1 MKKAFALILIIST
14 FTGFSQKISN
24 KLHFQKGQNLE
35 VTTKTNATSSMEM
48 MGQSMQTTVTSIV
61 TQNFSV
67 TDANNNVATID
78 HKTKR
83 IQFKAD
89 AMGQSQEFDSD
100 KPEDLKGDVGKS
112 LQPALDKK
120 YTMSVDQKG
129 VVISVKADTGTTI
142 KPDDPMVSML
152 LGQLNISTEVPKVGD
167 ATLFRILPDH
177 DISKGESW
185 TDSSSAD
192 SGKKK
197 TTYTVTDINNK
208 EVDLDFTEESS
219 LNTTQQIMGFDA
231 KIKTESKGNGKI
243 ILDKSTGLLKQK
255 TANIESKQ
263 TVEAQGQSIPST
275 SKMTIVTTVEK
286 S

>member
-1 MKKAFALILIIST
+1 MKKAFVVILITLSL
-14 FTGFSQKISN
+14 TGFSQKITN
-24 KLHFQKGQNLE
+24 KLRFQKGQNLE

-185 TDSSSAD
+185 IDSSSAD
-192 SGKKK
+192 
-197 TTYTVTDINNK
+197 
-208 EVDLDFTEESS
+208 
-219 LNTTQQIMGFDA
+219 
-231 KIKTESKGNGKI
+231 
-243 ILDKSTGLLKQK
+243 
-255 TANIESKQ
+255 
-263 TVEAQGQSIPST
+263 
-275 SKMTIVTTVEK
+275 
-286 S
+286 